1 MTTNSSLALQKAIH
15 AALAADAGLAAILG
29 PRVYDDVPQGTSFPY
44 VVIGDVT
51 TRDWSTQT
59 QQGHEHIVVI
69 HAWSNQ
75 RGRREVQMII
85 ERLDAVL
92 DGAALTLDDHQLINL
107 RVVFWTA
114 LRDLDGATY
123 HGVVRLRAVT
133 EPL

>member
-1 MTTNSSLALQKAIH
+1 MATNSSLDLQMAIH
-15 AALAADAGLAAILG
+15 AALAADAGLASIIG
-29 PRVYDDVPQGTSFPY
+29 SSVYDDVPQGTSFPY

-59 QQGHEHIVVI
+59 QEGDEHIVVI

-85 ERLDAVL
+85 ERIDAVL
-92 DGAALTLDDHQLINL
+92 DGAALALVDHQLINL

-133 EPL
+133 EPV

>member
-1 MTTNSSLALQKAIH
+1 MATSPSLALQKAIH
-15 AALAADAGLAAILG
+15 AALTGDAGLAAIVG
-29 PRVYDDVPQGTSFPY
+29 ARVHDDVPQGTGFPY

-59 QQGHEHIVVI
+59 QEGHEHIVVI

-75 RGRREVQMII
+75 RGRRECQMII
-85 ERLDAVL
+85 ERIDAVL
-92 DGAALTLDDHQLINL
+92 DGADLTLDDHRLINL

-114 LRDLDGATY
+114 LRDLDGASY

>member
-1 MTTNSSLALQKAIH
+1 MATGSSLALQKALH
-15 AALAADAGLAAILG
+15 AALIADAGLAAIVAG
-29 PRVYDDVPQGTSFPY
+29 RVHDDVPQGAVFPY
-44 VVIGDVT
+44 VVIGDVS

-59 QQGHEHIVVI
+59 EDGHEHIVVI
-69 HAWSNQ
+69 HAWSRQ

-85 ERLDAVL
+85 ERIDAVL
-92 DGAALTLDDHQLINL
+92 DGALLTLEDHRLVTL

-114 LRDLDGATY
+114 LRDLDGASY

>member
-1 MTTNSSLALQKAIH
+1 MATNSSLDLQMAIH
-15 AALAADAGLAAILG
+15 AALAADAGLAAIIG
-29 PRVYDDVPQGTSFPY
+29 SSVYDDVPQGTSFPY

-59 QQGHEHIVVI
+59 QEGDEHIVVI
-69 HAWSNQ
+69 PAWSNQ

-85 ERLDAVL
+85 ERIDAVL
-92 DGAALTLDDHQLINL
+92 DGAALALVDHQLINL

-133 EPL
+133 EPV

>member
-1 MTTNSSLALQKAIH
+1 MTTNSSLALQKAVH
-15 AALAADAGLAAILG
+15 SALAADAGLAAIVG
-29 PRVYDDVPQGTSFPY
+29 ANVYDDVPQGTAFPY

-59 QQGHEHIVVI
+59 QAGHEHIVVI
-69 HAWSNQ
+69 HAWSKQ

-85 ERLDAVL
+85 ERIDAVL
-92 DGAALTLDDHQLINL
+92 DDAALTLEDHQLINL

-114 LRDLDGATY
+114 LRDLDGASY